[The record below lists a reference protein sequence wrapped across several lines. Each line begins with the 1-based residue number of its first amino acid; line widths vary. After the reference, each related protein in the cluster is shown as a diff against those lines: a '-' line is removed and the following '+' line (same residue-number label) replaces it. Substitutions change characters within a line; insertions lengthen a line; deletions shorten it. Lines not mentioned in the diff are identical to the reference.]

1 MSQSQSGRVIDILET
16 TSFESEAFCGSFC
29 FTLMKLA
36 EGKRGKSVIVSLC
49 AEELQKNC
57 FNIDWS
63 TNYVFDFDK
72 THCKLDRNEEE
83 EKLSAHTIWLRK
95 IFCCFGQI
103 LIKYPTQRL

>member
-1 MSQSQSGRVIDILET
+1 
-16 TSFESEAFCGSFC
+16 
-29 FTLMKLA
+29 MKLA